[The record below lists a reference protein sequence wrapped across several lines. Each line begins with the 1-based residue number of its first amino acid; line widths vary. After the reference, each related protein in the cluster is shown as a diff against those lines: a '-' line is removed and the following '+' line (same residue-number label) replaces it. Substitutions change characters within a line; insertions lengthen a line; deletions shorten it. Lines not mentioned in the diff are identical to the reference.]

1 MVSNKI
7 TSKEEAIQYMVAA
20 KETSM
25 KEAMQPMVSKETS
38 LTEAIK
44 KSKASRMK
52 IWEEVTWLFVLLI
65 STMNLKL

>member
-25 KEAMQPMVSKETS
+25 KEAMQPMVYKETS

-44 KSKASRMK
+44 NPRPAG
-52 IWEEVTWLFVLLI
+52 
-65 STMNLKL
+65 